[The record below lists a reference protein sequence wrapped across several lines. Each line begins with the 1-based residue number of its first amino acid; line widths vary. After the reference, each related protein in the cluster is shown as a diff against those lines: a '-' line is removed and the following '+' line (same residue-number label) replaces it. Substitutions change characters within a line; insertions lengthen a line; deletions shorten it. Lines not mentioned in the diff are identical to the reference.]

1 MAPISLARACNIA
14 ARCIDSKAIDASMLS
29 PYHSKRQPLETFMI
43 GQLIGHYRV
52 LEKIGAGAMGEVFRA
67 HDERLGRDVALK
79 LIRPASGDNPD
90 HLRRFEQEARAAAAL
105 NHPNIVAIYD
115 VGFEGTTPYIVAE
128 LLEGRTLRQR
138 LGESPI
144 PVRQAVEYALQIAQG
159 MSAAHAR
166 NIVHRDL
173 KPENLFLT
181 NDDRIKILD
190 FGVAKL
196 QPSAEDQRSV
206 ENLPT
211 VTKHG
216 TVIGTVAYMSPEQL
230 RGKTIDHRSDIFS
243 FGAILYEMLS
253 SRRAFHGETEVD
265 TMTAVLREEPAES
278 NLEHAAIPAPYQ
290 DIVHHCL
297 EKEPENRFQSAKD
310 LVFALQTVSG
320 SAPVRIASSST
331 HKQPKSQAL
340 PWVMA
345 GLLALATI
353 MLALGLWLRAPVAPP
368 SYRRLTFESG
378 TIYSARFAPDG
389 QSIIY
394 GAAWN
399 NKPVQLFATV
409 GNSLLSQPLEFT
421 DAGLLGISRSNDL
434 ALVVGGTHT
443 GQLETVNGTLATAPM
458 ASGAPKEVL
467 ADVRWADW
475 DEKSGLAVVHYVE
488 GQSRLEYPIGKILY
502 QSGGWISNI
511 RISPR
516 GDLIAFMDHPVLWD
530 NRGVVSVVDM
540 SGHVQTLC
548 GSWESESGLAWRP
561 DGKEIWFSAAKKGNS
576 LNLMAVNLSGKVRP
590 LLDVP
595 MGVVMEDVSA
605 DGRALVALR
614 SSRLAMGFTRS
625 GDKEDVDLSWHDWN
639 SARDISADG
648 KSVLFEDASD
658 AAGPNYAVV
667 VRRVDGGLPIRL
679 GEGSSGSLSGDG
691 KWAASVSISE
701 PAQITLL
708 PLGAGQPRTVQV
720 TGLQHVHSGWA
731 RFLPGDQQ
739 LAVSGDEAGHAARCY
754 IVNLS
759 SGRAT
764 AVTPEGLVCGP
775 ISPDGRLIIGKANTG
790 AMSVFPIIGGAPKAL
805 VAKKANFYPVQWSE
819 DGSSLYGYQA
829 GEFPSKVYSFS
840 LATSEETPLHELK
853 PGSPAGVV
861 TIAPVVVSRDGK
873 SFAYSYNQT
882 LSILYLVSGLH

>member
-1 MAPISLARACNIA
+1 
-14 ARCIDSKAIDASMLS
+14 
-29 PYHSKRQPLETFMI
+29 MI

-52 LEKIGAGAMGEVFRA
+52 LEKIGAGGMGEVFRA
-67 HDERLGRDVALK
+67 RDERLGRDVALK
-79 LIRPASGDNPD
+79 LIRPASSDNPD
-90 HLRRFEQEARAAAAL
+90 HLRRFEQEARAAALL
-105 NHPNIVAIYD
+105 NHPNILAIYD

-128 LLEGRTLRQR
+128 LLEGRTLRQC

-144 PVRQAVEYALQIAQG
+144 PVRQAAGYALQIAQG
-159 MSAAHAR
+159 LSAAHAR

-206 ENLPT
+206 ANLST

-216 TVIGTVAYMSPEQL
+216 AVIGTVAYMSPEQL
-230 RGKTIDHRSDIFS
+230 RGKTVDHRSDIFS
-243 FGAILYEMLS
+243 FGAILYEVLS
-253 SRRAFHGETEVD
+253 GKRAFHGETEVD
-265 TMTAVLREEPAES
+265 TMTAVLREEPADS
-278 NLEHAAIPAPYQ
+278 NLEQAAIPAPYF
-290 DIVHHCL
+290 DIIHHCL

-320 SAPVRIASSST
+320 SSPVRNASSSA
-331 HKQPKSQAL
+331 HKRPKSPAL
-340 PWVMA
+340 PWMLA
-345 GLLALATI
+345 GLLVLGTVLLGLA
-353 MLALGLWLRAPVAPP
+353 LWLRAPVAPP
-368 SYRRLTFESG
+368 GYHRLTFESG

-399 NKPVQLFATV
+399 NKPVQLFTTV

-421 DAGLLGISRSNDL
+421 DAGLLGISRSNEL
-434 ALVVGGTHT
+434 ALVVGGSHT
-443 GQLETVNGTLATAPM
+443 GQFETVNGMLATGPM
-458 ASGAPKEVL
+458 AGGAPKEVL
-467 ADVRWADW
+467 SDVRWADW
-475 DEKSGLAVVHYVE
+475 DDRGGLAVVHYVE
-488 GQSRLEYPIGKILY
+488 GQSRLEYPIGKVLY

-516 GDLIAFMDHPVLWD
+516 GDLIAFMDHPALWD
-530 NRGVVSVVDM
+530 NRGVVSVVDI
-540 SGHVQTLC
+540 SGHVQVLC

-561 DGKEIWFSAAKKGNS
+561 DGKEIWFTAAKKGNS
-576 LNLMAVNLSGKVRP
+576 LNLMAVNLSGKVR
-590 LLDVP
+590 LLLEVP
-595 MGVVMEDVSA
+595 MGVVLEDVSA

-639 SARDISADG
+639 SAKDISADG

-667 VRRVDGGLPIRL
+667 IRRVDGGLPVRL
-679 GEGSSGSLSGDG
+679 GEGSSGSLSDDG
-691 KWAASVSISE
+691 KWAASVSVTE

-708 PLGAGQPRTVQV
+708 PVGPGQPRTIQV

-731 RFLPGDQQ
+731 RFLPDGKQ
-739 LAVSGDEAGHAARCY
+739 LAVSGDDTGHAARCY
-754 IVNLS
+754 VVNLS
-759 SGRAT
+759 SGLAKP
-764 AVTPEGLVCGP
+764 VTPDGLVCGP
-775 ISPDGRLIIGKANTG
+775 ISPDGRSIIGKANSG
-790 AMSVFPIIGGAPKAL
+790 AMSIFPLSDGTPRA
-805 VAKKANFYPVQWSE
+805 VAAEKANFIPVQWSE
-819 DGSSLYGYQA
+819 DGSSLYGYHA
-829 GEFPSKVYSFS
+829 GEFPSKVYALN
-840 LATSEETPLHELK
+840 LATNQETPMQEIK
-853 PGSPAGVV
+853 PESPAGVV
-861 TIAPVVVSRDGK
+861 TVAPIVVSRNGK

-882 LSILYLVSGLH
+882 LSVLYLVSGLH